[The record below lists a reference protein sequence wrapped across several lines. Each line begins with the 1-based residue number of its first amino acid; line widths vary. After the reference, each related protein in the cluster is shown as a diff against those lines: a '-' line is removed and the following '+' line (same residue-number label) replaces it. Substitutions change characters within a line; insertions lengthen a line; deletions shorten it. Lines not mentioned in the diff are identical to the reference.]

1 MENSLTF
8 YAKSIGYKCKV
19 SLTICN
25 AIPSIR
31 ISLEKFNEGKKKVY
45 TYGEE
50 VTSIKAI
57 KLYFGWKKS
66 VVEKTEGTFSLDFSD
81 LEPFDWKCAMTLAAH
96 MADFDFFDGSRGLQF
111 PSIDFMMEEIY
122 NLPSEGM
129 VGYVEEYLT
138 DIFCGECPW
147 VTDAEKKIAEKE
159 VKDYIIKHWLDD
171 EYLVYLNKDWYLPRE
186 IGKYKILYKDV
197 LEVAKLVY
205 GQKVKPETLINCRVD
220 MCELVMCELVWF
232 EDWAAD
238 DHKKPARF
246 LKIINEWLEL
256 PEELRRNI
264 VKCNYDYTV
273 TVIGMNFYRDWSNFF
288 SVRPLLAEL
297 IWNSM
302 DRNEL
307 LSITNVPA
315 KRRGTAF
322 KCNLQEMKEY
332 VAKFGPK
339 FVAVM
344 DPREKELRRELEDA
358 KREQEYDPYLKCM
371 IVTNKVYKAEQ
382 KLNDYVNKSKVK
394 IVAKD
399 EKQIQN
405 EIKFA
410 IGSISLAKK

>member
-1 MENSLTF
+1 MDNSLTF
-8 YAKSIGYKCKV
+8 YAKSINYRCGV
-19 SLTICN
+19 SLNICN

-45 TYGEE
+45 TYGEDI
-50 VTSIKAI
+50 TSIKAI
-57 KLYFGWKKS
+57 KLYFSWKKS
-66 VVEKTEGTFSLDFSD
+66 EVEKTLLTLPEN
-81 LEPFDWKCAMTLAAH
+81 LEPFDWKCTMTLAVH
-96 MADFDFFDGSRGLQF
+96 MADFDFFDGKLILQF
-111 PSIDFMMEEIY
+111 PSIDFMMSEIY
-122 NLPSEGM
+122 ELPSEGM

-138 DIFCGECPW
+138 DIFCGEGPW

-159 VKDYIIKHWLDD
+159 VKDYIIKQWLND

-186 IGKYKILYKDV
+186 IGKYKILHKAV
-197 LEVAKLVY
+197 LEVSNMVY
-205 GQKVKPETLINCRVD
+205 GQKIKPEALIKCRID
-220 MCELVMCELVWF
+220 MCELVWLG
-232 EDWAAD
+232 
-238 DHKKPARF
+238 DHEKATRYSET
-246 LKIINEWLEL
+246 INEWLGL

-273 TVIGMNFYRDWSNFF
+273 TVIGANFYQVWSNFF
-288 SVRPLLAEL
+288 SVRPLIAEL

-315 KRRGTAF
+315 KKRGTAA
-322 KCNLQEMKEY
+322 KCNLQEMQEY

-339 FVAVM
+339 VMPVM
-344 DPREKELRRELEDA
+344 DSREKELRRELEDA

-399 EKQIQN
+399 EKQVQN

>member
-8 YAKSIGYKCKV
+8 YAKSIGYRCKV
-19 SLTICN
+19 SLKLCN

-31 ISLEKFNEGKKKVY
+31 ISLEKFNEGKKRVY

-50 VTSIKAI
+50 ITSVKAI
-57 KLYFGWKKS
+57 KLYFSWKKS
-66 VVEKTEGTFSLDFSD
+66 VVEKTEGTFAPDFSD

-96 MADFDFFDGSRGLQF
+96 MADFDFFADEHKLQF
-111 PSIDFMMEEIY
+111 PSIDFMMSEIY
-122 NLPSEGM
+122 ELPSEGM

-138 DIFCGECPW
+138 DIFCSEGRW
-147 VTDAEKKIAEKE
+147 VSDAERKLAEKE
-159 VKDYIIKHWLDD
+159 VKDYIIKQWLDD
-171 EYLVYLNKDWYLPRE
+171 EYLVYLNKDCYLPRE
-186 IGKYKILYKDV
+186 IGKYKILCRIV
-197 LEVAKLVY
+197 LEVANMVY
-205 GQKVKPETLINCRVD
+205 GQKVKPETLINCKLD
-220 MCELVMCELVWF
+220 MCELVWLG
-232 EDWAAD
+232 DWVGD
-238 DHKKPARF
+238 YEKPERYS
-246 LKIINEWLEL
+246 KTIKEWLEL

-273 TVIGMNFYRDWSNFF
+273 TVIGTNFYRDWSNFF
-288 SVRPLLAEL
+288 SIRPLLAEL

-315 KRRGTAF
+315 KKKGTAA
-322 KCNLQEMKEY
+322 KCNLQEMQEY

-339 FVAVM
+339 VMTVM
-344 DPREKELRRELEDA
+344 DAKEKELRRELEDA

-382 KLNDYVNKSKVK
+382 KLNDYVNKNKVK

-410 IGSISLAKK
+410 IGSISVMKK

>member
-1 MENSLTF
+1 MENFLTF

-19 SLTICN
+19 SLVICN
-25 AIPSIR
+25 AIPSMR

-50 VTSIKAI
+50 ITSVKAI

-66 VVEKTEGTFSLDFSD
+66 VVEKTEGTFSLDFFD
-81 LEPFDWKCAMTLAAH
+81 LEPSDWKCAMTIAVH
-96 MADFDFFDGSRGLQF
+96 MADFDFFDGSHKLQF

-122 NLPSEGM
+122 NLPSESM

-138 DIFCGECPW
+138 DIFCSEGRW
-147 VTDAEKKIAEKE
+147 VSEPEKKLAEKE
-159 VKDYIIKHWLDD
+159 VKDYIIKKSLED
-171 EYLVYLNKDWYLPRE
+171 EYLIYFNKDWYLSE
-186 IGKYKILYKDV
+186 VIGKYKILYRIV
-197 LEVAKLVY
+197 LEVANMVY
-205 GQKVKPETLINCRVD
+205 GQKVKPETLINCKLD
-220 MCELVMCELVWF
+220 MCELVWLG
-232 EDWAAD
+232 DWAAG
-238 DHKKPARF
+238 DHEKPVRYS
-246 LKIINEWLEL
+246 KIINEWLEL
-256 PEELRRNI
+256 AEEVRRNI

-273 TVIGMNFYRDWSNFF
+273 TVIGANFYRDWSNFF

-315 KRRGTAF
+315 KKKGTAA

-339 FVAVM
+339 IVTIM
-344 DPREKELRRELEDA
+344 DAREKELRRELEDA

-382 KLNDYVNKSKVK
+382 KLNDYVNKNKVK

-410 IGSISLAKK
+410 IGSISLKK